1 MATGSKDAPRLDGRR
16 IIVTGASTGI
26 GKVTARELARLGA
39 DVTLVCRDQGRG
51 AAAQDEIEK
60 AAGKRPDLVLG
71 DLSLLSGVRGVA
83 AEIRR
88 RYPVLHV
95 LVNNAGLIVGNFEK
109 TAEGLERTFATNHM
123 AYFLLST
130 LLLDLLE
137 KAAPGARIVSV
148 ASGAHH
154 MVRGRLDFDNL
165 QAEKGYGS
173 MRAYSRSKLCNIL
186 FTRALARRLEG
197 RGVIANSVH
206 PGAIASNF
214 GQSGTKFFAFIAKL
228 GRPFLLSVDS
238 GARTQI
244 WAASAPE
251 AGEHNGAYF
260 YKRKPAKTSIA
271 ARSEEDAER
280 LWKVSEELAAR
291 IAP

>member
-1 MATGSKDAPRLDGRR
+1 MSGNGDATRLEGRR

-39 DVTLVCRDQGRG
+39 DVTLVCRDAGRG
-51 AAAQDEIEK
+51 AAARDEIEQ
-60 AAGKRPDLVLG
+60 ATGRRPDLVLG
-71 DLSLLSGVRGVA
+71 DLSLLAGVRGVA

-95 LVNNAGLIVGNFEK
+95 LVNNAGLIVGDFEK
-109 TAEGLERTFATNHM
+109 TSEGLERTFATNHM

-137 KAAPGARIVSV
+137 KGAPARIVSV

-154 MVRGRLDFDNL
+154 LVRGRLDFDDL
-165 QAEKGYGS
+165 QAEKGYAS

-186 FTRALARRLEG
+186 FTRALARRVEG
-197 RGVIANSVH
+197 RGVVANCVH

-214 GQSGTKFFAFIAKL
+214 GQSGTRFFAFIARL

-260 YKRKPAKTSIA
+260 YKRKTAKTSRA
-271 ARSEEDAER
+271 ARNEEDQER
-280 LWKVSEELAAR
+280 LWKLSEELAASL
-291 IAP
+291 P